1 MNKKLLAILVSMSFA
16 LATSVANAASF
27 NIGVTGAI
35 ATVDATGT
43 ETTNAGDNGTANSNS
58 KTVDNENVAI
68 GSIFAEYESDFY
80 GITIG
85 LEHIPGSADVSDATH
100 SRQDTESSKTGD
112 ATINTDKRTFKAA
125 AEVENFNLVY
135 AEIPVYQSFFV
146 GAGLSEIDV
155 NTQETPS
162 GNGGSYG
169 NKTIDGTMYI
179 DGGNVIF
186 ATEENLNTLIDFRFK
201 QHFKAE
207 RGQDGMGKKKTG
219 KSGKDL
225 ILKVPIGTQIF
236 EEDNNTLIE
245 DLKNPG
251 QKIVIAKGGRKGLGN
266 VRFKSSTNRAPR
278 KKTEGT
284 DGESLWIWLQLKVI
298 ADVGII
304 GMPNA
309 GKSSLLSALTKARPK
324 IANYPFTTLNP
335 NLGVASYLDKEITL
349 ADIPGLIE
357 GAHEGMGLGGKFLR
371 HIERCKNLVH
381 LIDINSENVLEDYLN
396 VRNELS
402 KYSKSLMKKKE
413 IIIFNKIDIVQ
424 TDEAKKKIDYFKKKV
439 KKKFFKI
446 SVIQKKGLNNI
457 KEILVNNVHKQI

>member
-1 MNKKLLAILVSMSFA
+1 MKFLDQAKIF
-16 LATSVANAASF
+16 
-27 NIGVTGAI
+27 I
-35 ATVDATGT
+35 
-43 ETTNAGDNGTANSNS
+43 NAGKG
-58 KTVDNENVAI
+58 
-68 GSIFAEYESDFY
+68 GS
-80 GITIG
+80 
-85 LEHIPGSADVSDATH
+85 GSAGFRREKFIEYGGPDG
-100 SRQDTESSKTGD
+100 GD
-112 ATINTDKRTFKAA
+112 GGD
-125 AEVENFNLVY
+125 
-135 AEIPVYQSFFV
+135 
-146 GAGLSEIDV
+146 
-155 NTQETPS
+155 
-162 GNGGSYG
+162 GGS
-169 NKTIDGTMYI
+169 
-179 DGGNVIF
+179 VILI
-186 ATEENLNTLIDFRFK
+186 AEENLNTLIDFRFK

-219 KSGKDL
+219 KNGKDL
-225 ILKVPIGTQIF
+225 ILKVPIGTQVF

-278 KKTEGT
+278 KKTDGA

-371 HIERCKNLVH
+371 HIERCKSLVH
-381 LIDINSENVLEDYLN
+381 LIDMNSENVLEDYLN

-402 KYSKSLMKKKE
+402 KYSKSLTKKKE

-424 TDEAKKKIDYFKKKV
+424 ADEAKKKAGYFKKKI
-439 KKKFFKI
+439 KKKFYKI
-446 SVIQKKGLNNI
+446 SVIQKKGLNTI
-457 KEILVNNVHKQI
+457 KEILVNNVHK